1 MSYSPDITVM
11 FVVSWDNGYETKH
24 ATFDDEFMPWKEA
37 FDEACKKVNE
47 LKQQGFEPTLMSEP
61 DETYYDTDTFE
72 EYRRAEPANIY
83 SPATNE
89 EFEAIDLDE
98 LPF

>member
-1 MSYSPDITVM
+1 MNCSTDITVM

-37 FDEACKKVNE
+37 FNEARKLVVK
-47 LKQQGFEPTLMSEP
+47 LKEDGYEPILMSEP
-61 DETYYDTDTFE
+61 DETYYDIDTFE
-72 EYRRAEPANIY
+72 EYRRAKPANIY
-83 SPATNE
+83 APAVNE